1 MSKANPIV
9 AAFNAGRLGPR
20 LQARVDLAKYQAGC
34 TEIENFIPT
43 AQGPAVKRAGTRHV
57 VEAKYSDKN
66 ARLVQFEYSR
76 EQAYVLEFG
85 HEYVRFY
92 RNNAPV
98 LEDAKSFNANPTAA
112 NPVVITS
119 NGHGFANGD
128 LVYVTGSDQRELNG
142 RYFTVAGQ
150 TTNNFQLTGED
161 GTGRVTG
168 SAGTV
173 SRVYTLTTNVP
184 YQSSEVAQLA
194 FEQSNDVLYIVHAN
208 HPPAKLGRIAATNWT
223 YTTISGNQPPF
234 NIENDDESITVGAS
248 AGTGTGVVLTAS
260 SAIFKHSMI
269 GSYVRLRELYA
280 SEHPKWKPV
289 TLFLNIGM
297 TRFTGGIG
305 LVYYDGR
312 VYSFAGQAWW
322 NTANNPEK
330 SLTGTEPPVHDSG
343 IFDDGASYSEWE
355 FVNEGYGYGKI
366 THVNSTTTG
375 SGSHTTC
382 TIDVDTDGITLP
394 ASTVSSGYT
403 YQPAVEITG
412 LSHANPAVVTA
423 PDHNYANGDVVYIE
437 GTGNAV
443 VDGLEFVVASADIA
457 AGTFAL
463 TGADTSGGGGGGAAT
478 GTAQRRQ
485 AGQATSRWTIGAWSD
500 EYGYPSSVGFFQD
513 RLFFGGTTR
522 FPQTVWGSAVGD
534 YENFQSAGEHAEG
547 LDFTLHNEQQ
557 NAIQWLI
564 GNQQSLFMG
573 TLGGE
578 FTLSSQNGDEAL
590 SRDNFQVTRRSK
602 YGCREGTQA
611 KGVDAGILFAQRAGQ
626 KLHELKYQFESDSY
640 VAPDLTALSED
651 ILVGGLQDMVL
662 QHEPYRLLWCITED
676 GKLRTLT
683 YERTQEV
690 AAWATYQLGGTG
702 VKVLSVAVI
711 PHPDGDQD
719 QVWFLVERT
728 INGVSKRYIEYLERP
743 WEPTTA
749 RSEAR
754 FLDSALSYSGVTSQT
769 FSSLIFAGTTITAY
783 LPASTSYRVGDFIR
797 FTATSN
803 GVGVGRV
810 FRIASSTSASP
821 VSNIT
826 LNDPSGGGVLV
837 DDIGASGGSFEFVT
851 KTVTK
856 LEHLEGESLE
866 FLVDGQAHTAVTVSG
881 GSATL
886 NRYGNRIEAGL
897 PFVAKLQTMRLEV
910 GATAG
915 TAQGKT
921 KRINRMVV
929 RLDQTGPGLE
939 YGVTF
944 DTMDQ
949 LLPSVFNAADMP
961 QPLITGD
968 TERLT
973 LPSGYE
979 KDGRIAVRH
988 ASPQPATIVGLF
1000 PMLKTEEGG

>member
-20 LQARVDLAKYQAGC
+20 LQARVDLVKYQAGC
-34 TEIENFIPT
+34 TEIENFVPT
-43 AQGPAVKRAGTRHV
+43 AQGPAVKRSGTRHV

-119 NGHGFANGD
+119 NLHGFANGD
-128 LVYVTGSDQRELNG
+128 LVYVTGADQRELND

-150 TTNNFQLTGED
+150 TTDTFELTGEN
-161 GTGRVTG
+161 GTGRITG

-248 AGTGTGVVLTAS
+248 ASTGTAVVLTAS
-260 SAIFKHSMI
+260 SAIFKHSMV

-280 SEHPKWKPV
+280 SIHPKWQPQKQFVKLGSFPNGV
-289 TLFLNIGM
+289 GS
-297 TRFTGGIG
+297 
-305 LVYYDGR
+305 VYSDGR
-312 VYSFAGQAWW
+312 VYSFAGQDWW
-322 NTANNPEK
+322 RDARNPEK
-330 SLTGTEPPVHDSG
+330 SYTGTEPPVHDAG
-343 IFDDGASYSEWE
+343 IFNDGKAYSEWE
-355 FVNEGYGYGKI
+355 FLNEGYGYGKI

-375 SGSHTTC
+375 SGLHTTC
-382 TIDVDTDGITLP
+382 TIDVDTDGIFLP

-403 YQPAVEITG
+403 YQPAVEITEV
-412 LSHANPAVVTA
+412 SNATTAVVTA
-423 PDHNYANGDVVYIE
+423 PDHNYANGDTVFIE
-437 GTGNAV
+437 GTSNAV
-443 VDGLEFVVASADIA
+443 LDGNEFVVSSADISA
-457 AGTFAL
+457 FTFAL
-463 TGADTSGGGGGGAAT
+463 TGADTSGVVAVATT

-485 AGQATSRWTIGAWSD
+485 AGQSTSRWTLGAWAD

-522 FPQTVWGSAVGD
+522 FPQSVWGSAVGD
-534 YENFQSAGEHAEG
+534 YENFQSSGEHAEG
-547 LDFTLHNEQQ
+547 LDFTIHNEQQ

-564 GNQQSLFMG
+564 GNQQSLFIG

-590 SRDNFQVTRRSK
+590 SRDNFQLTRRSK

-611 KGVDAGILFAQRAGQ
+611 KGVDAGILFAQRSGQ
-626 KLHELKYQFESDSY
+626 KLHELQYQFESDSY

-683 YERTQEV
+683 YERSQEV
-690 AAWATYQLGGTG
+690 TAWATYQLGGSG

-719 QVWFLVERT
+719 QVWFLIERT
-728 INGVSKRYIEYLERP
+728 INGASKRYIEYLERP

-749 RSEAR
+749 RSNAR
-754 FLDSALSYSGVTSQT
+754 FLDSALSYSGTTSEP
-769 FSSLIFAGTTITAY
+769 FVGLVFAGTTLTAL
-783 LPASTSYRVGDFIR
+783 LPANTIYRVGDFIR

-810 FRIASSTSASP
+810 FQIASSASASI

-826 LNDPSGGGVLV
+826 LVEPSGGSISLNG
-837 DDIGASGGSFEFVT
+837 IPSGTPGSFEFVT
-851 KTVTK
+851 NTVTK

-866 FLVDGQAHTAVTVSG
+866 FLVDGQAHIAVTVSG

-944 DTMDQ
+944 DTMDR
-949 LLPSVFNAADMP
+949 LLPSVFNAADIP

-973 LPSGYE
+973 LPSGYD

-988 ASPQPATIVGLF
+988 AAPQPATIVGLF

>member
-20 LQARVDLAKYQAGC
+20 LQARVDLVKYQAGC

-98 LEDAKSFNANPTAA
+98 LEDAKSFDANPTNAGA
-112 NPVVITS
+112 VVITS

-128 LVYVTGSDQRELNG
+128 LVYVTGADQRELNG
-142 RYFTVAGQ
+142 RYFTVAGP
-150 TTNNFQLTGED
+150 TTDTFRLSGEN
-161 GTGRVTG
+161 GNGRVTG

-184 YQSSEVAQLA
+184 YQSSEVSQLA

-223 YTTISGNQPPF
+223 YTAISGNQPPF
-234 NIENDDESITVGAS
+234 NLENDNIDITVGAS
-248 AGTGTGVVLTAS
+248 ADTGTGVVLTAS
-260 SAIFKHSMI
+260 SAIFKHAMI

-280 SEHPKWKPV
+280 STHVKWKPATAYRNLKMGKYSNAV
-289 TLFLNIGM
+289 GT
-297 TRFTGGIG
+297 
-305 LVYYDGR
+305 VYYDGR
-312 VYSFAGQAWW
+312 VYAFNNVAWW
-322 NTANNPEK
+322 NAAKNPEK
-330 SLTGTEPPVHDSG
+330 AGTGEQPPVHDFG
-343 IFDDGASYSEWE
+343 VFDDGNAHSRWL
-355 FVNEGYGYGKI
+355 FINEGYGYGKI
-366 THVNSTTTG
+366 THVNGTTSG
-375 SGSHTTC
+375 SGEHTTC
-382 TIDVDTDGITLP
+382 TVNVDGDGVRFP
-394 ASTVSSGYT
+394 ASTVTSNVVYDREVAIQSAT
-403 YQPAVEITG
+403 NASEC
-412 LSHANPAVVTA
+412 VVTA
-423 PDHNYANGDVVYIE
+423 LFHNYSNGDYVFID
-437 GTGNAV
+437 GTNNAV
-443 VDGLEFVVASADIA
+443 LDGNVFVVADSDLDNF
-457 AGTFAL
+457 TFKL
-463 TGADTSGGGGGGAAT
+463 TGADTTGGGGHSINDGSAKRQKGGL
-478 GTAQRRQ
+478 
-485 AGQATSRWTIGAWSD
+485 ATSRWTISAWSE
-500 EYGYPSSVGFFQD
+500 EYGYPRSIGFFQD
-513 RLFFGGTTR
+513 RLFFGGTTQ

-534 YENFQSAGEHAEG
+534 YENFQSVGEHAEG

-557 NAIQWLI
+557 NSIQWIL
-564 GNQQSLFMG
+564 GNQQSLFIG
-573 TLGGE
+573 TQGGE
-578 FTLSSQNGDEAL
+578 FTMSSQNGDEAL
-590 SRDNFQVTRRSK
+590 SRDNFQVTRRSR
-602 YGCREGTQA
+602 YGCKEGTQA

-626 KLHELKYQFESDSY
+626 KLHELQYQFESDSY
-640 VAPDLTALSED
+640 VAPDMTALSED

-728 INGVSKRYIEYLERP
+728 INGVSKRYIEYVERP

-769 FSSLIFAGTTITAY
+769 FSSLQFFGTTITAY

-979 KDGRIAVRH
+979 KEGRIAVRH